1 MRVLVLGAG
10 YAGVTLARRLES
22 RLPDDAELVVVD
34 EDASH
39 LVLHEVHRVIRRP
52 GLAET
57 IQVPL
62 EDLFDRAEVRVA
74 RVDGVDRDARTV
86 SFADG
91 TELDYD
97 YAAVCLG
104 SATAYYDLPGVE
116 ERSLPLKSVADAE
129 AIRESFLGA
138 VDAVGGGETGDAAD
152 AGGSITIDVSDE
164 GAAAVDGSDTGDAAA
179 ADIDASD
186 GPSVPAA
193 ESGSVT
199 AVVGGAGL
207 SGVQTAGEL
216 AALAAEEGVEA
227 DITLVEQLDH
237 VAPNFPENFREAVRE
252 ALETRGIDV
261 RTGTSVER
269 ATDEAVETDAGT
281 FACDTFVWTGGI
293 AGQAAMGG
301 DRPVVRSDLRLD
313 ERTFAVGDAAR
324 VVDADGEA
332 VPASASAAL
341 REARTVADNLA
352 ELVRHETEGEATD
365 FAPRMEPYRF
375 EVPGWIVSV
384 GDGAVAQLGP
394 TVVTGSAAKA
404 MKASVGAGHLSS
416 VGAVKNA
423 ANLVEEELN
432 S

>member
-22 RLPDDAELVVVD
+22 RLPDGAELVVVD

-62 EDLFDRAEVRVA
+62 EDLFDRAEVRLA
-74 RVDGVDRDARTV
+74 RVDGVDRDARRV

-91 TELDYD
+91 TTLDYD
-97 YAAVCLG
+97 YAAICLG
-104 SATAYYDLPGVE
+104 SATAYYGLPGVE
-116 ERSLPLKSVADAE
+116 EHSLPLKSVADAE

-138 VDAVGGGETGDAAD
+138 VGAAGRSEAGDSTD
-152 AGGSITIDVSDE
+152 DGSITIDVSDE
-164 GAAAVDGSDTGDAAA
+164 GAMEAEAGDDDPSAAPAGDGTVS
-179 ADIDASD
+179 
-186 GPSVPAA
+186 
-193 ESGSVT
+193 

-216 AALAAEEGVEA
+216 AALAEEEGVEA
-227 DITLVEQLDH
+227 DVTLVEQLDH
-237 VAPNFPENFREAVRE
+237 VAPNFPKNFREAVRE

-269 ATDEAVETDAGT
+269 VTEEAVETDAGT
-281 FACDTFVWTGGI
+281 FAYDTFVWTGGI

-352 ELVRHETEGEATD
+352 ELVRHETEGETTD

-423 ANLVEEELN
+423 VDLVEEEL

>member
-22 RLPDDAELVVVD
+22 RLPPEVELVVVD
-34 EDASH
+34 EDDTH

-91 TELDYD
+91 TTLDYD
-97 YAAVCLG
+97 YAAICLG

-116 ERSLPLKSVADAE
+116 EYSLPLKSVADAD

-138 VDAVGGGETGDAAD
+138 VGAVRSSETVDGPRD
-152 AGGSITIDVSDE
+152 GSITIDVSDE
-164 GAAAVDGSDTGDAAA
+164 GAAEGSAGTDV
-179 ADIDASD
+179 ADD
-186 GPSVPAA
+186 PSVPVA
-193 ESGSVT
+193 ETGGVS

-216 AALAAEEGVEA
+216 AAVAEEEGVEA
-227 DITLVEQLDH
+227 DITLIEQFDH

-252 ALETRGIDV
+252 ALEARGVDV

-269 ATDEAVETDAGT
+269 ATEDAVETDAGT
-281 FACDTFVWTGGI
+281 FAYDTFVWTGGI

-313 ERTFAVGDAAR
+313 DRTFAVGDAAR

-352 ELVRHETEGEATD
+352 ELVRHEAEGEATD

-394 TVVTGSAAKA
+394 TVVTGAAAKA

-416 VGAVKNA
+416 VGAVQNA
-423 ANLVEEELN
+423 ANLVEEELG

>member
-22 RLPDDAELVVVD
+22 RLPDEAELVVVD

-62 EDLFDRAEVRVA
+62 EDLFDRAEVRLA
-74 RVDGVDRDARTV
+74 RVDGVDRDARRV

-91 TELDYD
+91 TSLDYD
-97 YAAVCLG
+97 YAAICLG
-104 SATAYYDLPGVE
+104 SATAYYGLPGVE
-116 ERSLPLKSVADAE
+116 EHSLPLKSVADAE

-138 VDAVGGGETGDAAD
+138 VGAAGRSEAD
-152 AGGSITIDVSDE
+152 DGTDDGSITIDVSDE
-164 GAAAVDGSDTGDAAA
+164 GAPSGDAGDPSAGDGTSVA
-179 ADIDASD
+179 GDAPAVSAGD
-186 GPSVPAA
+186 GTVS
-193 ESGSVT
+193 

-216 AALAAEEGVEA
+216 AALAEEEGVEA
-227 DITLVEQLDH
+227 DVTLVEQLDH

-252 ALETRGIDV
+252 ALEARGIDV

-269 ATDEAVETDAGT
+269 VTEEAVETDAGT
-281 FACDTFVWTGGI
+281 FAYDTFVWTGGI

-423 ANLVEEELN
+423 VDLVEEEL